1 MAFTNPSKLA
11 GLSPVQLLSG
21 AMYSGKGRM
30 YVIPTSDATNN
41 YFVGDLVSLAAAA
54 GGDVNGLPLITIGTA
69 GATAVG
75 VIAAIGVNPQGGP
88 YINPAN
94 LNLTYAP
101 ITKTVPYY
109 CLVHDDPN
117 IIFEIQEGGASTNL
131 TTSVVGLNANIHAGA
146 GTTNANPNANG
157 YFLSSQYLDNA
168 TAPTTTNTYN
178 LKIMSLAQRPDNH
191 FVTSPTTGGGSQKW
205 WVLINNHQYRTGIT
219 AP

>member
-1 MAFTNPSKLA
+1 MAFTNPNKLS

-21 AMYSGKGRM
+21 AKYDGKGRM

-41 YFVGDLVSLAAAA
+41 YFVGDLVTMPG
-54 GGDVNGLPLITIGTA
+54 GGDVNGLPLISIATA
-69 GATAVG
+69 GAPAVG

-117 IIFEIQEGGASTNL
+117 IIFEIQEGGSSTNL
-131 TTSVVGLNANIHAGA
+131 TTSVVQLNANIHAGA
-146 GTTNANPNANG
+146 GTTNANPNAAG
-157 YFLSSQYLDNA
+157 FYLSSQYLDNV
-168 TAPTTTNTYN
+168 TAPTTTSTFN
-178 LKIMSLAQRPDNH
+178 LKIISLAQRPDNH

-205 WVLINNHQYRTGIT
+205 WVIINSHWYRAGVT